1 MKFLGNILWI
11 VLGGFLISLY
21 YAVVGLIFCI
31 TIIGI
36 PFGVQLFKMAGF
48 ALWPFGH
55 QVTAGPNDSGCMSIF
70 MNIIWIVLGGV
81 EIAVMHAVFGL
92 ICCVTIVGIPFG
104 LQHFKMALLALAPFG
119 KKIS

>member
-1 MKFLGNILWI
+1 MKFIGNILWLL
-11 VLGGFLISLY
+11 LGGVLISFY
-21 YAVVGLIFCI
+21 YAVVGLLFCL

-36 PFGVQLFKMAGF
+36 PFGLQLFKMAGI

>member
-1 MKFLGNILWI
+1 MNILGNILWI
-11 VLGGFLISLY
+11 VLGGIFISMY
-21 YAVVGLIFCI
+21 YALVGLLFCI

-119 KKIS
+119 KNIS